1 MRRLLTTL
9 FILLVVLVAGVAA
22 LVALINPNDFRNYM
36 VTKVEQRSGYQLR
49 IDGPLRWHAWPQLSI
64 LAGRMTLTAPGAK
77 TAVVSAENMRLD
89 VALLPLLS
97 HQLLVKQVM
106 LKGAV
111 INLTPDSEK
120 QRPKNAPIAPA
131 GQPESVNDS
140 EWSWD
145 IANLQ
150 VADSLVIWQ
159 RDANEQI
166 NLRDVNLSMEQHGNS
181 QANIDFSSRISRD
194 QRDVQLAVSGKAD
207 ISQFPR
213 QLSAELDKFSY
224 QLHGV
229 GLPESGISGEG
240 SLSVA
245 YSRADQQLAISQ
257 LRLSANDSS
266 LTGSASADLGNDRP
280 QYRLDLHAQT
290 LNLDALTGF
299 TAVTDDDDTPSA
311 PRPATARP
319 VIAERI
325 NPPPALHE
333 FNGQLTLAADNV
345 IYRGLAISGLQLQAD
360 NQGGRLA
367 LTTLHGKLGEGEFS
381 LPGVID
387 LTGSQPWFQLQATL
401 KRIALAPLLQAFALP
416 QTLTGLLS
424 AQGTLSGHRLTAAD
438 FRQHWQGKADLAL
451 DRARLDGLNIQQLIQ
466 RAVARNSGNIDADQR
481 TERYT
486 EVEQLTAAATLQNGK
501 LTLANLAGSSDLL
514 SLNGSG
520 DLDLLGRQCE
530 VSLNIRVLKG
540 WKGDAALIEALTSTD
555 IPLKIY
561 GPWASLS
568 YQLRV
573 DQVLRNRLQD
583 ELKRRLN
590 EWKRKNPDSSQNKN
604 VGELIE
610 KL

>member
-64 LAGRMTLTAPGAK
+64 LAGRMTLAAPGAK
-77 TAVVSAENMRLD
+77 TPVVSAENMRLD

-97 HQLLVKQVM
+97 HQLMVKQVM

-120 QRPKNAPIAPA
+120 QRLKNAPIAPA
-131 GQPESVNDS
+131 GQPASVNDS

-213 QLSAELDKFSY
+213 QLSAELDKFTY

-229 GLPESGISGEG
+229 GLPESGIRGEG

-257 LRLSANDSS
+257 LSLSANDSS
-266 LTGSASADLGNDRP
+266 LTGSASADLGHDRP
-280 QYRLDLHAQT
+280 QYRLDLHGQT

-299 TAVTDDDDTPSA
+299 TAVTDNDDTQPE

-325 NPPPALHE
+325 NPPSALHE

-360 NQGGRLA
+360 NQDGRLA

-381 LPGVID
+381 LPGIID

-424 AQGTLSGHRLTAAD
+424 AQGTLSGHSLTAAD

-514 SLNGSG
+514 SLNGRG
-520 DLDLLGRQCE
+520 NLDLLGRQCD